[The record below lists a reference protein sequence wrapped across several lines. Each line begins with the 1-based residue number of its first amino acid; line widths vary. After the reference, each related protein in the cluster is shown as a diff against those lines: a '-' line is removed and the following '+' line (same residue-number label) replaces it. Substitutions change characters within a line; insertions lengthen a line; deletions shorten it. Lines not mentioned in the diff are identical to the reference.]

1 MHRSRTALGAIG
13 LTLILVAGCGSSAT
27 PSPSSSSGTAPS
39 AGASGGPDAS
49 AIIADLEAKTK
60 AGGALN
66 SYGMPPDWTNFG
78 AIWDKFLPKYNLTH
92 TDTDMSSAEEIQKFD
107 AEKNNPVADQGD
119 IGIQF
124 GPVAV
129 SSGTVQPYKPTRWD
143 LIPDYAK
150 DPDGN
155 WMCWYTGTI
164 SFAVNT
170 ALVPNVPKSW
180 ADLKKPEYK
189 GAVAISDPRN
199 AAQGSMTVLA
209 ASFANGGSETNIDP
223 GLKYFDEL
231 NKAGNLTS
239 VAPSKANVEKGEA
252 KIAVLWDYNALPMRD
267 DLASKSPA
275 VPIEVV
281 IPSDGTTQAPY
292 CHIINKYAAH
302 PDAAKLFRE
311 YILTD
316 EAQILQAQKY
326 ARPLVKGVQIP
337 ADLAAKF
344 PPEAEYGAVKP
355 IQDWK
360 AAADAIARLATD
372 WTIEV
377 GA

>member
-1 MHRSRTALGAIG
+1 MHRPRSSLAAIG
-13 LTLILVAGCGSSAT
+13 LTAVLVAACGSTT
-27 PSPSSSSGTAPS
+27 PAASSGGGSTAPS
-39 AGASGGPDAS
+39 AAADPS
-49 AIIADLEAKTK
+49 AVIADLEAKAK
-60 AGGALN
+60 AEGALN

-78 AIWDKFLPKYNLTH
+78 AIWDKILPKYNLTH

-129 SSGTVQPYKPTRWD
+129 ESGTVQPYKPTRWD

-170 ALVPNVPKSW
+170 ALVKNVPTSW

-189 GAVAISDPRN
+189 GMVAISDPRN
-199 AAQGSMTVLA
+199 AAQGAMTVLA
-209 ASFANGGSETNIDP
+209 ANFANGGDEKNIDP
-223 GLKYFDEL
+223 GLKYFTDL
-231 NKAGNLTS
+231 NTAGNLTS

-252 KIAVLWDYNALPMRD
+252 KIAILWDYNALPMRD

-275 VPIEVV
+275 VPITVV

-302 PDAAKLFRE
+302 PNAAKLFRE

-344 PPEAEYGAVKP
+344 PAESQYAAVKP
-355 IQDWK
+355 INDWK
-360 AAADAIARLATD
+360 AAADAISRLATD